1 MLLIGVNGNLNC
13 FAIGNRHQAAQGI
26 CGGADQQLFRR
37 IDFGHGVGVRVRR
50 LFQEEEAFLI
60 ILLAEEHDLCVV
72 LTTIENGILRLVGF
86 FQFNSHADSAAV
98 VVEIFAA
105 ALPVEGRF
113 CGQAIPVGHSEA
125 DRARLAGGYFLA
137 QLASGEGCCKAFHL
151 GRSVEL
157 SIYGRK
163 YVPCHSILL
172 AAVRTGQ
179 LVILGL
185 RDRGAVL
192 AVLCGF
198 ALDHADVRA
207 VFSRPVHS
215 ALRVILLEGGCFLNA
230 LFLCSGHLLR
240 PVRPAVVWLALR
252 SFPAVRV
259 CHGYIANAGGQCAD
273 RQRGRVA
280 VIIHRRRRRQC
291 VCCHHQPVLGAVHC
305 DRCVTHGQYRAGR
318 VAYIFPR
325 RRARAALLPL
335 HGKGSHRIALEYCG
349 RKNCI
354 LSGAH
359 RLIGD
364 RTDLNI
370 VRAVFLR
377 RGKADRAAV
386 HRLHA
391 VGAAARH
398 KGVGHISRQIVQL
411 KAFLRSGN
419 GTNKSIRPCG
429 ALYHA
434 VDTILLRRTA
444 ARTPGERCAGA
455 GKRFYCQ
462 ISGRRGRRGDIFHQI
477 AQRGDLFPIER
488 HVPHGEV
495 PREAIAVRL
504 GAVHRAAV
512 LRACAV
518 HFGVALGK
526 GITGSAAHLRSADL
540 FPCHHIHREF
550 VLKTLL
556 CLRGNA
562 NGLFDVALTRQLGPA
577 ALGHESV
584 RAACVGDLAGV
595 GAVAEGVA
603 RLCQPILGNGF

>member
-1 MLLIGVNGNLNC
+1 MLCI
-13 FAIGNRHQAAQGI
+13 
-26 CGGADQQLFRR
+26 
-37 IDFGHGVGVRVRR
+37 
-50 LFQEEEAFLI
+50 
-60 ILLAEEHDLCVV
+60 
-72 LTTIENGILRLVGF
+72 
-86 FQFNSHADSAAV
+86 
-98 VVEIFAA
+98 
-105 ALPVEGRF
+105 
-113 CGQAIPVGHSEA
+113 
-125 DRARLAGGYFLA
+125 
-137 QLASGEGCCKAFHL
+137 
-151 GRSVEL
+151 GRS
-157 SIYGRK
+157 
-163 YVPCHSILL
+163 
-172 AAVRTGQ
+172 
-179 LVILGL
+179 
-185 RDRGAVL
+185 
-192 AVLCGF
+192 
-198 ALDHADVRA
+198 
-207 VFSRPVHS
+207 
-215 ALRVILLEGGCFLNA
+215 
-230 LFLCSGHLLR
+230 LR

-252 SFPAVRV
+252 SVPAVRV

-280 VIIHRRRRRQC
+280 VIIHRRRLRQC

-305 DRCVTHGQYRAGR
+305 GRCVTHGQCRAGR

-325 RRARAALLPL
+325 RRARVALLPL
-335 HGKGSHRIALEYCG
+335 HGKGSLRIALEYCG
-349 RKNCI
+349 QKNCI

-411 KAFLRSGN
+411 KAALRSGN

-429 ALYHA
+429 VLHHA
-434 VDTILLRRTA
+434 VDTVLLRRTA

-556 CLRGNA
+556 CLLGNG

-577 ALGHESV
+577 AVGHERG
-584 RAACVGDLAGV
+584 RAACVGDLADV

>member
-26 CGGADQQLFRR
+26 CGVADQQLFRR

-72 LTTIENGILRLVGF
+72 LTTTENGILRLVGS
-86 FQFNSHADSAAV
+86 FQFSFRADSAAV

-113 CGQAIPVGHSEA
+113 CGRAIPVGHSEV

-137 QLASGEGCCKAFHL
+137 QLAFGAGCCKAFHR
-151 GRSVEL
+151 GSSVER

-163 YVPCHSILL
+163 RFPCHSILIV
-172 AAVRTGQ
+172 AVRTGQ
-179 LVILGL
+179 LVIMGL
-185 RDRGAVL
+185 RDRG

-207 VFSRPVHS
+207 FFSRPVHS
-215 ALRVILLEGGCFLNA
+215 ALHATLLEGGCFLND
-230 LFLCSGHLLR
+230 LLLCSGRLLR

-252 SFPAVRV
+252 SFPAVRA
-259 CHGYIANAGGQCAD
+259 CHGYSANAGGQCAD

-280 VIIHRRRRRQC
+280 VIIHRRRLRQC

-305 DRCVTHGQYRAGR
+305 GRCVTHGQSRAGR

-335 HGKGSHRIALEYCG
+335 HGKGSLRIALEYCG

-398 KGVGHISRQIVQL
+398 KGVGRISRQIVQL
-411 KAFLRSGN
+411 KAVLRSGN

-429 ALYHA
+429 VLHHA

-455 GKRFYCQ
+455 GNRFYCQ

-518 HFGVALGK
+518 HFGAGLGK

-556 CLRGNA
+556 CLLGNA

-577 ALGHESV
+577 AVGHERG
-584 RAACVGDLAGV
+584 RAACVGDLADV

>member
-1 MLLIGVNGNLNC
+1 MLRIGVNGNLNC

-26 CGGADQQLFRR
+26 CVAADQQLFRR

-72 LTTIENGILRLVGF
+72 LTMIENGILRLVGF
-86 FQFNSHADSAAV
+86 FQFSSRADSAAV

-113 CGQAIPVGHSEA
+113 CGRAIPVGHSEA

-137 QLASGEGCCKAFHL
+137 QLAFGVGCCKAFRL
-151 GRSVEL
+151 GSSVER

-163 YVPCHSILL
+163 CVPCHSIWL

-185 RDRGAVL
+185 RARGAVL
-192 AVLCGF
+192 VLCGF

-215 ALRVILLEGGCFLNA
+215 ALHVILLEGGCFLNA
-230 LFLCSGHLLR
+230 LFLCSGRSLR
-240 PVRPAVVWLALR
+240 PVRPAVVWIALR

-259 CHGYIANAGGQCAD
+259 CHGYSANAGGQCAD

-280 VIIHRRRRRQC
+280 VIIHRRRLRQC

-305 DRCVTHGQYRAGR
+305 DRCVTHGQSRAGR

-325 RRARAALLPL
+325 RRARVALLPL
-335 HGKGSHRIALEYCG
+335 HGKGSLRIALEYCG

-354 LSGAH
+354 PSGAH

-364 RTDLNI
+364 LTDLNI

-411 KAFLRSGN
+411 KAALRSGN
-419 GTNKSIRPCG
+419 GTNKSMRPCG

-444 ARTPGERCAGA
+444 ARTPDERCAGA

-518 HFGVALGK
+518 HFGAGLGK

-556 CLRGNA
+556 CLLGNG
-562 NGLFDVALTRQLGPA
+562 NGLFDVALTRQLGP

-584 RAACVGDLAGV
+584 RAACVGDLADV

>member
-1 MLLIGVNGNLNC
+1 M
-13 FAIGNRHQAAQGI
+13 
-26 CGGADQQLFRR
+26 
-37 IDFGHGVGVRVRR
+37 
-50 LFQEEEAFLI
+50 
-60 ILLAEEHDLCVV
+60 
-72 LTTIENGILRLVGF
+72 ENGILWLVGF
-86 FQFNSHADSAAV
+86 FQFSFRADIAAA

-113 CGQAIPVGHSEA
+113 CGRAIPVGHSEVG
-125 DRARLAGGYFLA
+125 RARLAGLAGGYFLA
-137 QLASGEGCCKAFHL
+137 QLASGEGCCKAFHR
-151 GRSVEL
+151 GRSVER

-163 YVPCHSILL
+163 RFLCHSILIV
-172 AAVRTGQ
+172 AVRTGQ

-192 AVLCGF
+192 CGF

-207 VFSRPVHS
+207 AFSRPVHG
-215 ALRVILLEGGCFLNA
+215 APCTVLLKGGCFLNG
-230 LFLCSGHLLR
+230 LLLCIGRLLR

-252 SFPAVRV
+252 SVPAVRV
-259 CHGYIANAGGQCAD
+259 YHGYSANAGGQCAD

-280 VIIHRRRRRQC
+280 VIIHRRRLRQC

-305 DRCVTHGQYRAGR
+305 DRCVTHGQSRAGR

-335 HGKGSHRIALEYCG
+335 HGKGSLRIALEYCG

-370 VRAVFLR
+370 VRSVFLR

-411 KAFLRSGN
+411 KAVLRSGN

-444 ARTPGERCAGA
+444 ARPPGERCAGA

-518 HFGVALGK
+518 HFGAGLGK

-540 FPCHHIHREF
+540 FPCHYIHREF

-556 CLRGNA
+556 CLLGNG

-577 ALGHESV
+577 AVGHERG
-584 RAACVGDLAGV
+584 RAACVGDLADV

>member
-1 MLLIGVNGNLNC
+1 M
-13 FAIGNRHQAAQGI
+13 
-26 CGGADQQLFRR
+26 
-37 IDFGHGVGVRVRR
+37 
-50 LFQEEEAFLI
+50 
-60 ILLAEEHDLCVV
+60 
-72 LTTIENGILRLVGF
+72 
-86 FQFNSHADSAAV
+86 
-98 VVEIFAA
+98 
-105 ALPVEGRF
+105 
-113 CGQAIPVGHSEA
+113 GHSEV

-137 QLASGEGCCKAFHL
+137 QLAFGVGCCKAFHL
-151 GRSVEL
+151 GSSAER

-163 YVPCHSILL
+163 CVPCHSICLV
-172 AAVRTGQ
+172 AVRTGQ
-179 LVILGL
+179 PVILGL
-185 RDRGAVL
+185 RDRGA
-192 AVLCGF
+192 ALCGF

-215 ALRVILLEGGCFLNA
+215 ALHAILLEGGCFLNA
-230 LFLCSGHLLR
+230 LFLCSGRLLR

-259 CHGYIANAGGQCAD
+259 FHGYIANAGGQCAD

-280 VIIHRRRRRQC
+280 VIIHRRRLRQC

-305 DRCVTHGQYRAGR
+305 GRCVTHGQCQAGR
-318 VAYIFPR
+318 VVYIFPR

-335 HGKGSHRIALEYCG
+335 HGKGSILIALEYCG

-364 RTDLNI
+364 LTDLNI

-398 KGVGHISRQIVQL
+398 KGVGHISRQIFQL
-411 KAFLRSGN
+411 KAALRSGN

-429 ALYHA
+429 VLHHA

-462 ISGRRGRRGDIFHQI
+462 ISGRRRRRGDIFHQI

-495 PREAIAVRL
+495 PREAIAGRR

-512 LRACAV
+512 LRACGV
-518 HFGVALGK
+518 HFGAGLGK

-550 VLKTLL
+550 VLKTRL
-556 CLRGNA
+556 CLLGNG

-577 ALGHESV
+577 AFGHESV
-584 RAACVGDLAGV
+584 RAACVGDLADV

>member
-1 MLLIGVNGNLNC
+1 M
-13 FAIGNRHQAAQGI
+13 
-26 CGGADQQLFRR
+26 
-37 IDFGHGVGVRVRR
+37 
-50 LFQEEEAFLI
+50 
-60 ILLAEEHDLCVV
+60 
-72 LTTIENGILRLVGF
+72 ENGILRLVGF
-86 FQFNSHADSAAV
+86 FQFSFRADSAAV

-113 CGQAIPVGHSEA
+113 CGRAIPAGHSEV
-125 DRARLAGGYFLA
+125 DLARLAGLAGGYFLA
-137 QLASGEGCCKAFHL
+137 QLAFGEGCCKAFRL
-151 GRSVEL
+151 GSSVEL

-163 YVPCHSILL
+163 CAPCHSICLV
-172 AAVRTGQ
+172 AVRTGQ

-192 AVLCGF
+192 AVLAALCGF

-207 VFSRPVHS
+207 LFSRPVHS
-215 ALRVILLEGGCFLNA
+215 ALHVILLEGGCFLNA
-230 LFLCSGHLLR
+230 LLLCSGRSLR

-280 VIIHRRRRRQC
+280 VIIHRRRLLQC

-305 DRCVTHGQYRAGR
+305 GRCVTHGQFRPGR
-318 VAYIFPR
+318 VVYIFPR

-335 HGKGSHRIALEYCG
+335 HAKGSLLIALEYCG

-364 RTDLNI
+364 LTDLNI

-411 KAFLRSGN
+411 KAALRSGN
-419 GTNKSIRPCG
+419 GTNKSMRPCG

-444 ARTPGERCAGA
+444 ARIPGERCAGA

-495 PREAIAVRL
+495 PREAIAVRR

-518 HFGVALGK
+518 HLGAGLGK

-550 VLKTLL
+550 VLKTRL
-556 CLRGNA
+556 CLLGNG